1 MIDLKALVQE
11 EMEKT
16 RPVILGFPWEDK
28 EAYCMWLVQTYHM
41 VNHSTRLVALA
52 GALTPL
58 EQNDLHA
65 RFVDH
70 SKEERGHQLICI
82 SDLKAMGKKI
92 DDYPCLY
99 PSAAMYQIQYY
110 WVEHRGAA
118 SFFGYTLSL
127 ECLAGAF
134 GAELHRRALAAHGPK
149 ATVFLKLHTED
160 DIEHTERAFTQVK
173 KLSPAELQMAK
184 ENLELSAGLYRTM
197 LTEVQRYFEKS
208 YLKKAS

>member
-1 MIDLKALVQE
+1 
-11 EMEKT
+11 
-16 RPVILGFPWEDK
+16 
-28 EAYCMWLVQTYHM
+28 MWLVQTYNM

-58 EQNDLHA
+58 DHNNLHA

-82 SDLKAMGKKI
+82 SDLKAIHHKLE
-92 DDYPCLY
+92 DFPCLHA
-99 PSAAMYQIQYY
+99 SAAMYQIQYY

-134 GAELHRRALAAHGPK
+134 GAELYRRTLAAHGPK
-149 ATVFLKLHTED
+149 ATQFLKLHCED
-160 DIEHTERAFTQVK
+160 DIEHTEKAFK
-173 KLSPAELQMAK
+173 ALEALSTPDKDMIL
-184 ENLELSAGLYRTM
+184 ENLILSAGLYRTM
-197 LTEVQRYFEKS
+197 LVGVQEYLGSDNVKS
-208 YLKKAS
+208 TLKTAA